1 MTIVIN
7 NIRRILKDK
16 MALSFML
23 VWPILI
29 IVFLNFS
36 NSKSQS
42 INIGVIDEDNSKVSS
57 MIKDNLNNLSRFKTY
72 ETKQEDIKEEL
83 TDEKSDYIIY
93 IEKGYEENLLK
104 GNKPIIK
111 SYSLSGGNVE
121 IPVKISLENYGNV
134 LNNIAQSTIGSED
147 KFYEAMRIYEGGNL
161 KLLDKTID
169 KGMASSRKMF
179 QYLGFLVMGILSLG
193 TVGCSFIV
201 EDKKCNMDERLFSAP
216 LSRKSYMIQNIL
228 SGILIAF
235 IQITILMGFLKILLK
250 INLDYKFLQLYFIMM
265 LFGLVSVS
273 LGIFLNSISKNSRQ
287 FSLIGTLIL
296 NPFCML
302 GGCFWPREVMP
313 NILINIS
320 KFIPTTW
327 AMEASRKVLNGN
339 NMGDLFYEIAILLL
353 FAVVFLILSSW
364 KPSEMK
370 R

>member
-16 MALSFML
+16 MALSFMI

-29 IVFLNFS
+29 IVFLNIS
-36 NSKSQS
+36 NPKSQS

-57 MIKDNLNNLSRFKTY
+57 MIKDNLNNLSKFKTY

-83 TDEKSDYIIY
+83 IDEKSDYIIY

-134 LNNIAQSTIGSED
+134 LNNIAQSTIGSEE
-147 KFYEAMRIYEGGNL
+147 KFYEAMRNYEEGNL

-169 KGMASSRKMF
+169 KGMASSRKVF

-201 EDKKCNMDERLFSAP
+201 EDKKGNMDERLFSAP

-235 IQITILMGFLKILLK
+235 IQITILMVFLKVLLK

-287 FSLIGTLIL
+287 FSLIGTMIL
-296 NPFCML
+296 TPFCML

-327 AMEASRKVLNGN
+327 AMEASRRALSGN